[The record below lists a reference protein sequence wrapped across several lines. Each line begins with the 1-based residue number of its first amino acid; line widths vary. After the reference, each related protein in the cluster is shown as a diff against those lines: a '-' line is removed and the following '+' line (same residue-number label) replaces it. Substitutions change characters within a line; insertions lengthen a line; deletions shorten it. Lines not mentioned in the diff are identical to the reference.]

1 MKKSWHAIRS
11 FDKGCS
17 NVARLQINSPRDLSA
32 AIVAVSVGSLLLA
45 YTAQY
50 GFGLEPCILC
60 LYQRV
65 PFAAN
70 VVLGLIALFMSAE
83 SPARVWIL
91 RVCGL
96 AFLIGGGIAFY
107 HVGVEQHWWQ
117 SAASCGGTPI
127 TGAITSEQLLQ
138 SLQQVQPKACD
149 DVDWT
154 LFGISMASYNVVFS
168 TGLGILTF
176 LGVHKMEKSK

>member
-1 MKKSWHAIRS
+1 LPAFKIS
-11 FDKGCS
+11 
-17 NVARLQINSPRDLSA
+17 SPRDLSA
-32 AIVAVSVGSLLLA
+32 AIAAVSIGSVGFA

-60 LYQRV
+60 LYQRI
-65 PFAAN
+65 PFAVN
-70 VVLGLIALFMSAE
+70 IVLALIALFMSREIA
-83 SPARVWIL
+83 ARIWIL
-91 RVCGL
+91 RICGL
-96 AFLIGGGIAFY
+96 AFLVGGGIAAY
-107 HVGVEQHWWQ
+107 HVGVEQQWWQ

-138 SLQQVQPKACD
+138 SLQQVQPKACG

-168 TGLGILTF
+168 LGLGILTF
-176 LGVHKMEKSK
+176 LGVHKMEKSG

>member
-117 SAASCGGTPI
+117 SAASCGGQPI

-138 SLQQVQPKACD
+138 SLQQFQPKACD

-168 TGLGILTF
+168 LGLGILTF
-176 LGVHKMEKSK
+176 IGLRKMGTPS